1 MDHLDRLA
9 LAVTATALIGWIVA
23 PDAPL
28 VGAGLLA
35 AGVLLFARLIRW
47 RGYRAAGEPI
57 VLILHFGYLWLAA
70 ALLLLGLAAIV
81 PSAVPTSGALHALTA
96 GAIGTM
102 TLAVM
107 TRATRG
113 HTGRAIIADPVTK
126 LIYGLVTLGAVLRVA
141 APFLG
146 AMYPAALIAGG
157 IVWSSAFLLFACAYA
172 PMLFRKRAAA

>member
-1 MDHLDRLA
+1 MRTK
-9 LAVTATALIGWIVA
+9 AVI
-23 PDAPL
+23 D
-28 VGAGLLA
+28 
-35 AGVLLFARLIRW
+35 F
-47 RGYRAAGEPI
+47 
-57 VLILHFGYLWLAA
+57 
-70 ALLLLGLAAIV
+70 LLGLAAIV

-157 IVWSSAFLLFACAYA
+157 IVWSSAVPTGLQRYGDFWSGAFLLFACAYA